1 MPDNGPISDLDPKL
15 KHGPLPVVTPAGE
28 RTGMLPGIAGICM
41 FMLLVSM
48 IGAIGA
54 LRGIYP
60 GAARTVVLAICT
72 MIMIGVFGLLRL
84 RRWGWALVIGGCL
97 MMSLGYAYVSHAT
110 HNPGM
115 LIMAGFAMCFFLYL
129 SRTEVRERLR

>member
-1 MPDNGPISDLDPKL
+1 MDDEEIKPDLDPNL

-28 RTGMLPGIAGICM
+28 RAGMLPGIAGIGM

-54 LRGIYP
+54 LRGVYA
-60 GAARTVVLAICT
+60 GAGRYVVLAICT
-72 MIMIGVFGLLRL
+72 MVIVGVFGLLRL
-84 RRWGWALVIGGCL
+84 RRWGWALVVGGCL

-110 HNPGM
+110 HNPA
-115 LIMAGFAMCFFLYL
+115 LLVMAGFTLVFFLYL
-129 SRTEVRERLR
+129 SRTEVRERLK

>member
-1 MPDNGPISDLDPKL
+1 MPNETPVPDIDTKL

-28 RTGMLPGIAGICM
+28 RTGMLPGIAGISM

-54 LRGIYP
+54 LRGLYP
-60 GAARTVVLAICT
+60 GPARIVVLIICT
-72 MIMIGVFGLLRL
+72 MIIIGVFGLLRL
-84 RRWGWALVIGGCL
+84 RRWGWALVVGGCL
-97 MMSLGYAYVSHAT
+97 MMSLGYVYVSHVL

-115 LIMAGFAMCFFLYL
+115 LVMAGF
-129 SRTEVRERLR
+129 